1 MLDIASTRWHDH
13 RMITAP
19 IDLPADHPGVTDPVY
34 LERRATIA
42 AASQNHAR
50 GVRPATVEYSEV
62 EHDVWRTVLAALR
75 GLHETY
81 AIDEYQIGAAAL
93 QLPDDRIPQLADVSD
108 RLHDLTGWRVEA
120 VPGLV
125 PTREFYGAL
134 AERTFLST
142 QYVRHPSVP
151 FYTPEPDIIHELIGH
166 VNALASPRLAALH
179 EAAGL
184 ASVRAIDD
192 AALARFSK
200 VFWFSLE
207 FGVTRQRGEL
217 RTYGAGLLSSFG
229 EIQAFR
235 NAEIRPFDT
244 KAMAT
249 QEYDITA
256 FQDILFAGP
265 SFDEVEARLLAYF
278 ASI

>member
-1 MLDIASTRWHDH
+1 
-13 RMITAP
+13 
-19 IDLPADHPGVTDPVY
+19 VY

-50 GVRPATVEYSEV
+50 GMRPATVEYTDV
-62 EHDVWRTVLAALR
+62 EHGVWRTVLAALR
-75 GLHETY
+75 GLHEMY
-81 AIDEYQIGAAAL
+81 AIDEYQLGAAAL
-93 QLPDDRIPQLADVSD
+93 ALPSDRIPQLADVSD
-108 RLHDLTGWRVEA
+108 RLHQLTGWRVEA

-134 AERTFLST
+134 ADRTFLST

-179 EAAGL
+179 EAAGK
-184 ASVRAIDD
+184 ASLRATTDV
-192 AALARFSK
+192 ALQRFSK
-200 VFWFSLE
+200 VFWYTLE
-207 FGVTRQRGEL
+207 FGVVHQHGEL

-235 NAEIRPFDT
+235 SAGLRRFDT
-244 KAMAT
+244 AAMST
-249 QEYDITA
+249 REYDITA
-256 FQDILFAGP
+256 FQDVLFAGE
-265 SFDEVEARLLAYF
+265 SFDDVERLLHDYF
-278 ASI
+278 ASV